1 MRCPD
6 GKGAEKIVFLLN
18 ALPEAGNRL
27 VWARFLVLDTAFVQ
41 PDPLPILAAFHFRQ
55 IRDPATDS
63 FAYLLGCAETAR
75 AILIDPIATQLPLY
89 QGVLRELELML
100 EWVLETHRHADA
112 TSGADALR
120 ELTGARVA
128 FGRDTGLATADL
140 FLGDGDQLQV
150 GTLNVEVIATP
161 GHTAGCLT
169 YRWQD
174 RLFTGHSL
182 LIGGCG
188 DFEDAPGNGGVL
200 YDSVTRRLLS
210 LPDETLVFPGQCLGG
225 RRVSCIAEE
234 RERNPWFHGVSRDG
248 FVSARAGRT
257 PEQFWEGSGS

>member
-1 MRCPD
+1 M
-6 GKGAEKIVFLLN
+6 
-18 ALPEAGNRL
+18 
-27 VWARFLVLDTAFVQ
+27 
-41 PDPLPILAAFHFRQ
+41 AAFHFRQ

-63 FAYLLGCAETAR
+63 FAYLLGCGETSR
-75 AILIDPIATQLPLY
+75 AALIDPIASQLPLY
-89 QGVLRELELML
+89 QGVLRELNLKL
-100 EWVLETHRHADA
+100 DWVLETHRHADG
-112 TSGADALR
+112 TSAADALR

-128 FGRDTGLATADL
+128 FGRETGLATADC
-140 FLGDGDQLQV
+140 FLADGDHLDI
-150 GTLNVEVIATP
+150 GRLTVEVIATP
-161 GHTAGCLT
+161 GHTPGCLT
-169 YRWQD
+169 FRWQD

-188 DFEDAPGNGGVL
+188 DVEEHQGNGGIL

-234 RERNPWFHGVSRDG
+234 RERNPYFHGVSRDG

-257 PEQFWEGSGS
+257 PEPYWEGSGS